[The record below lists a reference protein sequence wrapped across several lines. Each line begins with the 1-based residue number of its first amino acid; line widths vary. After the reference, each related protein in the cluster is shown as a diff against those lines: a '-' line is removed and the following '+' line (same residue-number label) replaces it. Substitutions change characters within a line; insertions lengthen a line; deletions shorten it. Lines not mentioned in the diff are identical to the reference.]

1 MVRKNCF
8 ENRYVGTIVKNLQYF
23 GYKHPNLTENIRE
36 WQCPECK
43 TKHDRH
49 INAAI
54 NIKKIALS
62 PPERRVELED
72 SLTEPIV
79 DSVSIHRFIETK
91 ILVVSTSYRKP

>member
-1 MVRKNCF
+1 M
-8 ENRYVGTIVKNLQYF
+8 LQNTNHITLDDQNSELIL
-23 GYKHPNLTENIRE
+23 KDRE